1 MIRSMLPNRLCIGF
15 VTNQEKCTTL
25 ENGKQ
30 GELPIY
36 NYMILDY
43 DRSNTQIVLFL
54 GRVPD
59 REMAEG
65 G

>member
-1 MIRSMLPNRLCIGF
+1 MIRGVLPNRLCIGF
-15 VTNQEKCTTL
+15 VTNRGEYTTL
-25 ENGKQ
+25 EIEKQ

-54 GRVPD
+54 GGVRQ
-59 REMAEG
+59 
-65 G
+65 